1 MDLKPIRSKLFTDYV
16 KTVYGDSIYRIQF
29 DKKIIFIDDTN
40 YSADDDIANWL
51 FYVDLEKE
59 GIFLINEEKFY
70 PMDVFMKK
78 IDNLKAFF

>member
-1 MDLKPIRSKLFTDYV
+1 MDLKPIKSKLFCDYV
-16 KTVYGDSIYRIQF
+16 KNVYGDSVYRIQF

-40 YSADDDIANWL
+40 FEDEANIDQWL

-59 GIFLINEEKFY
+59 GVFLIKEDKFY
-70 PMDVFMKK
+70 PIDIFMKK